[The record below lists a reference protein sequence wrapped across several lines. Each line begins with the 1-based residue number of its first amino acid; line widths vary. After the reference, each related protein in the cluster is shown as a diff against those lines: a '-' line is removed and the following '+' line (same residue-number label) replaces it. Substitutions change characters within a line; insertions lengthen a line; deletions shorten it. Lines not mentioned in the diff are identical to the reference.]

1 VDLSVTIYITVSSDY
16 HPEMSQPGGHS
27 CGTDY
32 PRIARRIPL
41 AAFIA
46 LSFAASTYADD
57 LHQIFVSPGFNNPQ
71 NVYNAWTPLRL
82 TLTNRSDRDPTTQ
95 LVIAEVPGPNGPF
108 DIQIAVFFD
117 RTARATVADY
127 LCCAA
132 IFVLPVFPYLASGA
146 QISPTLAAWLGL
158 SSPLVIAL
166 NLMPGG
172 LPDVRTI
179 WLVHLIVIGVLC
191 IFLLLVSRYRL
202 TVLMRRGV

>member
-1 VDLSVTIYITVSSDY
+1 
-16 HPEMSQPGGHS
+16 MSQPGGHS

-95 LVIAEVPGPNGPF
+95 LGLTASS
-108 DIQIAVFFD
+108 FFN
-117 RTARATVADY
+117 RTARATVAAY
-127 LCCAA
+127 LYCAA

-146 QISPTLAAWLGL
+146 QLSPTLAAWLGL